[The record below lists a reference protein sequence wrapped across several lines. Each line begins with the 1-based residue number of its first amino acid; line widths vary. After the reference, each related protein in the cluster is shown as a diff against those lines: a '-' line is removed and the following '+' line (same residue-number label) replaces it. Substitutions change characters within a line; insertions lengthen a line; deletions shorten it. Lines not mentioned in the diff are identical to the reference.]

1 MALAQILLGP
11 TPFCLRDTVL
21 NVSKASASPLGEAL
35 PTFEK
40 EQGDD
45 YSLKNRQWVSR
56 ERVEWSIA
64 A

>member
-1 MALAQILLGP
+1 MWINFRPWKSA
-11 TPFCLRDTVL
+11 L
-21 NVSKASASPLGEAL
+21 NVSKASASPLCEAL

-56 ERVEWSIA
+56 ERVEWNIA